1 LPLILVQ
8 LRFRVFEERMRI
20 RTHSIFVLLALLTS
34 TFSQS
39 APKPR
44 MSFDEFFNGTNITDV
59 NISPDGR
66 SVLIGTTRADWEQEV
81 NRRDLWLWREGGTLV
96 QLTRSGHDN
105 DADWS
110 PDGKWIA
117 FFSDRKQSSEKSD
130 APPADEPPTQVYVI
144 STDGGEA
151 FPVTSGEEEMH
162 AFAWAADSSAIY
174 FATTQPLSKDQKE
187 ALKKDWHDVNRW
199 REAERGDQIFRIK
212 LSDAL
217 ANLATAGTKAEA
229 AAAENAKSPE
239 KDAAKEPTKEQPFTP
254 GARPIAMTK
263 YKLKDLI
270 ASPDGKLLAFNTDS
284 LSSRVEDDAS
294 YEIYTV
300 EAAGA
305 PAQAPKQL
313 THNHAIEEN
322 ISWSRDSHSIFF
334 QQSTGTPEK
343 YEDVQPRVY
352 AVDVASGSV
361 TRWAPSFTGAIN
373 DYEVAQQGSLLAAGQ
388 LGTEV
393 QMFSQARGNSALAP
407 IKGWAGSYEHLS
419 TARNSPRV
427 AFVYSA
433 QQKPEEVYLVDSAD
447 KLESA
452 RQITNFNQL
461 MTQRDLPE
469 GRPYRWKTPDGADV
483 EGWLIYPPG
492 KVGAKNLRMLTLI
505 HGGPGDADHNHW
517 EADWYQWGALA
528 ASNDWLVF
536 EPNYRGSIAYGDR
549 FMLDISPKLVSVP
562 GVDILSGV
570 DALVKDGTA
579 DPNRLAIGG
588 YSYGGYM
595 TNWLLTQTTRFKA
608 AVTGAGAVEHANN
621 WGNDDLSY
629 DDAWYL
635 GGTPWEN
642 PKNYQDEAALFQMNK
657 VKTPTHMVAGGDDI
671 RVAVSQ
677 DYLMERALHTLGV
690 PSHLLIFPG
699 EGHGLRKNPWHGRI
713 KVREELKWLEKYI
726 PAENGGK

>member
-1 LPLILVQ
+1 
-8 LRFRVFEERMRI
+8 
-20 RTHSIFVLLALLTS
+20 
-34 TFSQS
+34 
-39 APKPR
+39 
-44 MSFDEFFNGTNITDV
+44 
-59 NISPDGR
+59 
-66 SVLIGTTRADWEQEV
+66 
-81 NRRDLWLWREGGTLV
+81 
-96 QLTRSGHDN
+96 LTRSGHDSG
-105 DADWS
+105 ADWS

-117 FFSDRKQSSEKSD
+117 FLSDRKQQSEKGD
-130 APPADEPPTQVYVI
+130 ASTPADGPPTQIYLI
-144 STDGGEA
+144 ASGGGEA
-151 FPVTSGEEEMH
+151 FPATSGDEEVH

-187 ALKKDWHDVNRW
+187 AIKKEWHDVNRW

-212 LSDAL
+212 IREAI
-217 ANLATAGTKAEA
+217 ANFATAGTKAET
-229 AAAENAKSPE
+229 AAAENAKASDKE
-239 KDAAKEPTKEQPFTP
+239 AAKDTPKEQPFTP
-254 GARPIAMTK
+254 LSQPIAMSK
-263 YKLKDLI
+263 YKLKGLI

-284 LSSRVEDDAS
+284 ISSRVEDDAS
-294 YEIYTV
+294 FEIYTV
-300 EAAGA
+300 DTAGA
-305 PAQAPKQL
+305 PLQTAKQV

-322 ISWSRDSHSIFF
+322 ISWSRDSHSVFF

-343 YEDVQPRVY
+343 YEDAQPRVY
-352 AVDVASGSV
+352 SVDVVTGAL
-361 TRWAPSFTGAIN
+361 TRWAPSYTGTIT
-373 DYEVAQQGSLLAAGQ
+373 DYEITQQGSLFAAGQ

-393 QMFSQARGNSALAP
+393 QPFSQARANAPLAP
-407 IKGWAGSYEHLS
+407 IKGMAGSYEHLS
-419 TARNSPRV
+419 AALNSPRV

-433 QQKPEEVYLVDSAD
+433 QQKPSEVYIADSPD
-447 KLESA
+447 KVESA
-452 RQITNFNQL
+452 RPITNFNQL

-469 GRPYRWKTPDGADV
+469 GKPYRWKAPDGV
-483 EGWLIYPPG
+483 EIEGWLIYPPG
-492 KVGAKNLRMLTLI
+492 KVGAKNLRMFTLI
-505 HGGPGDADHNHW
+505 HGGPLDADHNRW
-517 EADWYQWGALA
+517 ETDWYQWGALA

-536 EPNYRGSIAYGDR
+536 EPNYRGSCCYGDR
-549 FMLDISPKLVSVP
+549 FALDISPKLVSVP
-562 GVDILSGV
+562 GVDILAGV
-570 DALVKDGTA
+570 DALVKDGIA

-642 PKNYQDEAALFQMNK
+642 SKNYQDEAALFQMNK

-677 DYLMERALHTLGV
+677 DYLLERALHTLGV

-713 KVREELKWLEKYI
+713 KVREELQWLEKYV
-726 PAENGGK
+726 PAQAGNIR